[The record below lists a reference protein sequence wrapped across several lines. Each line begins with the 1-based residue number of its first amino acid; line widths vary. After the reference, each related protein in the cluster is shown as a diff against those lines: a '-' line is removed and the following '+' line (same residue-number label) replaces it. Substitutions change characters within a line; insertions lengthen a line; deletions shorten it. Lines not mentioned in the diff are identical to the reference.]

1 MSIVESTHCASELTD
16 YSYDNDRNFKV
27 IVRKGS
33 DSETFSLPEALLLR
47 ASETIAHHIHTDI
60 HNSKVILLL
69 NTSHLAFGKLLQ
81 FIYYGKA
88 LHEEFGRDYVDIDP
102 IKPAIY
108 VCSLASKW
116 DMAKLHNQSIRY
128 MAGLMERGYDEGES
142 ASIRG
147 REIYEATSK
156 SHPPRRYISMWIALN
171 HVEAQAG
178 CRNVM
183 FQDEL
188 DDYLAPTDHDASDKR
203 YDYFEQLVK
212 LIQFNSNAVKTSDYK
227 PILIG
232 EYLMEEDDSDE
243 K

>member
-1 MSIVESTHCASELTD
+1 
-16 YSYDNDRNFKV
+16 
-27 IVRKGS
+27 
-33 DSETFSLPEALLLR
+33 
-47 ASETIAHHIHTDI
+47 
-60 HNSKVILLL
+60 
-69 NTSHLAFGKLLQ
+69 
-81 FIYYGKA
+81 
-88 LHEEFGRDYVDIDP
+88 
-102 IKPAIY
+102 
-108 VCSLASKW
+108 
-116 DMAKLHNQSIRY
+116 
-128 MAGLMERGYDEGES
+128 MERGYDEGES

-212 LIQFNSNAVKTSDYK
+212 LIQYNSNAVKTSDYK